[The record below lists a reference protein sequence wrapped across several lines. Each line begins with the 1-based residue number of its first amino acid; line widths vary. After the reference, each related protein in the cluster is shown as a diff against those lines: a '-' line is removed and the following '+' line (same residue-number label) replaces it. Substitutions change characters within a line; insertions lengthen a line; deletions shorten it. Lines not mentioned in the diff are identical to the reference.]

1 MVKIE
6 SLLKRNPE
14 KNFPPNPDLRSTPT
28 VTPPSTSPA
37 DATPQDDRDHIEVV
51 EVEIIE
57 NNHDMSTSST
67 EEFLPEA
74 NEEMLDLNCQAQTIQ
89 LN

>member
-6 SLLKRNPE
+6 SLLKQKPE
-14 KNFPPNPDLRSTPT
+14 KNFPPNPDLRSNPT

-37 DATPQDDRDHIEVV
+37 DATALDDCDHIEVV

-57 NNHDMSTSST
+57 NNHDMSISST
-67 EEFLPEA
+67 EEFLPET